1 MGSTLAVILAVM
13 GPTIEVFAD
22 PICPFCYV
30 ALERA
35 DWLEERFGATLRWRP
50 FDLHP
55 EYPPEGIPR
64 EVLLA
69 RYGPDMQ
76 AAVQRMFEEAGLP
89 AAELPPR
96 VPNSRRAQ
104 RVAIS
109 AGDRFGELYRRYSEA
124 YFGRGRDIGDDDVI
138 VEEAVAAGLDEEPV
152 RSVLGSDAFLDVLL
166 RETQLAMEAGATG
179 VPAWV
184 IDGGVLVPGAQP
196 HEVFERVLGRLQY
209 A

>member
-1 MGSTLAVILAVM
+1 MP
-13 GPTIEVFAD
+13 GPTVDVWAD

-35 DWLEERFGATLRWRP
+35 DWLAERYEAEIRWHP

-55 EYPPEGIPR
+55 EYPPDGIAR
-64 EVLLA
+64 EVLDA
-69 RYGPDMQ
+69 RYGEDMRR
-76 AAVQRMFEEAGLP
+76 AVREMIEGAGL
-89 AAELPPR
+89 ALAELPPR

-109 AGDRFGELYRRYSEA
+109 AGDRFGELYRRYTEA
-124 YFGRGRDIGDDDVI
+124 YFGRGRDIGDAEVI
-138 VEEAVAAGLDEEPV
+138 VEEAVAAGLDEEAV
-152 RSVLGSDAFLDVLL
+152 SAVLAGDAHLDTLL
-166 RETQLAMEAGATG
+166 SETRVAMESGATG

-184 IDGGVLVPGAQP
+184 LDGGVLVPGAQP

>member
-1 MGSTLAVILAVM
+1 MRMPPTLAVILVEM
-13 GPTIEVFAD
+13 GPTVEVFAD

-35 DWLEERFGATLRWRP
+35 DWLEQRFGATLRWRP
-50 FDLHP
+50 VDLPP

-76 AAVQRMFEEAGLP
+76 AAVKRMFEEAGLP
-89 AAELPPR
+89 AADLPPR

-109 AGDRFGELYRRYSEA
+109 AGERFGELYRRYSEA
-124 YFGRGRDIGDDDVI
+124 YFGRGRDIGDDDV
-138 VEEAVAAGLDEEPV
+138 
-152 RSVLGSDAFLDVLL
+152 
-166 RETQLAMEAGATG
+166 
-179 VPAWV
+179 
-184 IDGGVLVPGAQP
+184 
-196 HEVFERVLGRLQY
+196 
-209 A
+209 